1 MYLQAKHTG
10 KLSPPLRVCNGR
22 YAGVS
27 PDDRSDASRYTR
39 SSLQPSNSDHYVLV
53 AVDESDHEFIMAQ
66 SSAVVYPPRVAMAP
80 RNVPFIWRFERA

>member
-1 MYLQAKHTG
+1 MAVAYPRILDINA
-10 KLSPPLRVCNGR
+10 PVF
-22 YAGVS
+22 AGEHPCPFKVIS
-27 PDDRSDASRYTR
+27 VERS
-39 SSLQPSNSDHYVLV
+39 NHYVLV